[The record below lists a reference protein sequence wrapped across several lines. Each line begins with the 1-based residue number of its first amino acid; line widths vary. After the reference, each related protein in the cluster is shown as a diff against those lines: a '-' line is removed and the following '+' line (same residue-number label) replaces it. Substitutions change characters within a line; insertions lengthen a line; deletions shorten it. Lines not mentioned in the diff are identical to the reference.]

1 MGLFDSLLEGA
12 IHLATS
18 PLDVV
23 KDVVT
28 LGGALTGEDSA
39 IAGKLEKLGRDATKI
54 SNSSTIF

>member
-1 MGLFDSLLEGA
+1 MGLFDSLVEGA
-12 IHLATS
+12 IHLATA

-28 LGGALTGEDSA
+28 IGGALTGEDSA
-39 IAGKLEKLGRDATKI
+39 IATKLEKLGADVTKI